1 MDKYNDSQVP
11 AVLKT
16 FAILEY
22 LLEKNDATIKEISQH
37 CNISPA
43 STTRIVKTLT
53 NLNYLKQ
60 NHDNTAATYKIGLGF
75 LKFYQKAQN
84 SIDLQSIAG
93 LEMKKLSRKI
103 NQTSQLA
110 ILDGYNVVY
119 TLAINTNVQVGVA
132 APINS
137 PLPINVSAGGK
148 VICAFLPEESKLD
161 IVKNADLPPYT
172 ENTII
177 DKMELLLHLA
187 KIKKQGYAF
196 DNEEYAQ
203 GICCLAAPIFNHLGN
218 IVAAVGVTGP
228 SLFYSPKNNFD
239 SIKDSV
245 IETANNISIKLGK

>member
-1 MDKYNDSQVP
+1 MDKHYDSQVP

-22 LLEKNDATIKEISQH
+22 LLDKNDATIKEISKH
-37 CNISPA
+37 CNISQA

-60 NHDNTAATYKIGLGF
+60 TQDKTASSYKIGLGF

-84 SIDLQSIAG
+84 SIDLESIAS

-110 ILDGYNVVY
+110 ILDGYNVIY
-119 TLAINTNVQVGVA
+119 TLAISTNVQVGVA

-148 VICAFLPEESKLD
+148 VICAFLSEESKLD
-161 IVKNADLPPYT
+161 IIKNADLPPYT
-172 ENTII
+172 EHTIT

-228 SLFYSPKNNFD
+228 SLFYSPTDNFD
-239 SIKDSV
+239 SIRDSV
-245 IETANNISIKLGK
+245 IETANNISKKLGK